1 MWPKAPVG
9 CEQLLPPVYKTGPGR
24 PKKLRIRGAD
34 EDGARKRKRGV
45 RYRCTTCS
53 SLQHNAAKRPS
64 KTQDPDALK
73 RKRKPPKGKGKS
85 STETFD
91 TTTSNQNVD
100 AATQNP
106 AETVIDATQ
115 SQPEAAVDNFPTLF
129 DEIPDEVIATLPD
142 AVNVL
147 RLDSEASIRS
157 KANQT
162 LQGGSEHDRR
172 NMSQIP
178 YLHSS
183 F

>member
-53 SLQHNAAKRPS
+53 SLQHNAAKCPS

-85 STETFD
+85 STETLE
-91 TTTSNQNVD
+91 TTASNQNVD

-115 SQPEAAVDNFPTLF
+115 SQPEAAVDNSPTLF
-129 DEIPDEVIATLPD
+129 DEIPDEVMATLPD
-142 AVNVL
+142 A
-147 RLDSEASIRS
+147 
-157 KANQT
+157 
-162 LQGGSEHDRR
+162 GSGEG
-172 NMSQIP
+172 QEC
-178 YLHSS
+178 
-183 F
+183 